1 MSIILRLFDLVH
13 ELFEPLGPL
22 FVLFLLGGDS
32 LRQLLILF
40 LLPLNEVADVGRFSL
55 KLIAHHIMIG
65 LPLVH
70 KQLLLLDLLGE
81 AHMVFLLLLNP
92 GRELLGEALLL
103 VY

>member
-1 MSIILRLFDLVH
+1 
-13 ELFEPLGPL
+13 
-22 FVLFLLGGDS
+22 
-32 LRQLLILF
+32 
-40 LLPLNEVADVGRFSL
+40 
-55 KLIAHHIMIG
+55 MIG